1 MTGVN
6 QAASIH
12 LLAAIENAGYFEAD
26 VSKANLFRD
35 ALGSEP
41 WRIGSDGTVLPLDAP
56 GIGVE
61 VDEGFLA
68 AHPAIEGP
76 GYV

>member
-1 MTGVN
+1 MKIGGRGT
-6 QAASIH
+6 
-12 LLAAIENAGYFEAD
+12 
-26 VSKANLFRD
+26 
-35 ALGSEP
+35 
-41 WRIGSDGTVLPLDAP
+41 WRIGRDGTVLPLDAP